1 MSTIEFTAESDR
13 IVTAKSG
20 RPRGFIDWKPRAASQ
35 KLLDQIDAVLAEY
48 IDQLPL
54 LTFATSL
61 VWSDGDNDLL
71 RH

>member
-1 MSTIEFTAESDR
+1 MITIEFTAESDR

-20 RPRGFIDWKPRAASQ
+20 RPRGFIDWKPRAAS
-35 KLLDQIDAVLAEY
+35 LTRR
-48 IDQLPL
+48 L